1 METPMS
7 LLQQAAAYL
16 KEAASKLEED
26 ENVDESIRLVSM
38 ALMLLSTGGYGEQVD
53 GGAA

>member
-1 METPMS
+1 MS

-16 KEAASKLEED
+16 REAANKLEED
-26 ENVDESIRLVSM
+26 EDADEGIRLVSM

-53 GGAA
+53 GGTS